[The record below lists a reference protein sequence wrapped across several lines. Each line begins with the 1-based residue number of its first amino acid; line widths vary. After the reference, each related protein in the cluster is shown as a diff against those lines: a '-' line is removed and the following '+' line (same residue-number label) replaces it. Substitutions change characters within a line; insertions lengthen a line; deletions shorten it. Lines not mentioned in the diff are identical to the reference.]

1 MKKTP
6 IQFMLLCFVQ
16 LALYGQSLEKVI
28 VYNQNPYGLYGI
40 ADKDSNN
47 FFYQKLV
54 PKNKPI
60 GVLVILPGGGDSIED
75 VMKQISLHTFAVEKD
90 ILVIFPSIYWSTDK
104 CYPEIMFLDTIFR
117 QIVEQY
123 KVPKNRF
130 ILGGLSGGGMLSL
143 VYAEKANM
151 NVDSTFI
158 KPAAVFGIDPP
169 VDYANLYNRYKRDIE
184 RNFSKPAI
192 WEGKMIIGSFNE
204 AFGGSPEEFPE
215 NYVKYSIYSHSQK
228 NGGNAQY
235 LKNTP
240 IRLYTEPGIIWQL
253 EKRHR
258 DLYDINCT
266 DITAMI
272 NLLQLQ
278 GNNEAELI
286 VTNDK
291 GVRLN
296 GEKHPHSWSIMDS
309 EGCLVWILKQLNK

>member
-1 MKKTP
+1 MAKTL
-6 IQFMLLCFVQ
+6 ILFLSLCFVQ
-16 LALYGQSLEKVI
+16 LVVYGQSLEKVI
-28 VYNQNPYGLYGI
+28 VYNHNPYGLYGI

-60 GVLVILPGGGDSIED
+60 GVLVILPGGGDNIED
-75 VMKQISLHTFAVEKD
+75 VMKQISLHKLAVEKD
-90 ILVIFPSIYWSTDK
+90 ILVVFPSIYWSTVK

-123 KVPKNRF
+123 KVPKNKF

-143 VYAEKANM
+143 VYAENANM

-184 RNFSKPAI
+184 RNFSAPAI
-192 WEGKMIIGSFNE
+192 WEGKMIINDFNK

-278 GNNEAELI
+278 GNTEAELI

>member
-1 MKKTP
+1 MKNTLK
-6 IQFMLLCFVQ
+6 FVLLLCFIQ
-16 LALYGQSLEKVI
+16 LTLFGQSLEKVI
-28 VYNQNPYGLYGI
+28 VYTKNPYGLYGI

-54 PKNKPI
+54 PKNQPI
-60 GVLVILPGGGDSIED
+60 GVLVILPGGGESVED
-75 VMKQISLHTFAVEKD
+75 VMKQISLHRLAVEKN
-90 ILVIFPSIYWSTDK
+90 ILVVFPSVYWGAVK
-104 CYPEIMFLDTIFR
+104 MYPQIKFLDTIFQ
-117 QIVEQY
+117 QIVAQY
-123 KVPKNRF
+123 KVPKNKF

-169 VDYANLYNRYKRDIE
+169 VDYAEIYNRYKRDIE
-184 RNFSKPAI
+184 RNFSKPAV
-192 WEGKMIIGSFNE
+192 WEGKNVIADYNK
-204 AFGGSPEEFPE
+204 AFGGPPEEFPDV
-215 NYVKYSIYSHSQK
+215 YVKYSIYSHSQK
-228 NGGNAQY
+228 DGGNAKY
-235 LKNTP
+235 LKNIP

-253 EKRHR
+253 EKRQR

-266 DITAMI
+266 YITAMI
-272 NLLQLQ
+272 NSLRLQ

-286 VTNDK
+286 VTHDK

-309 EGCLVWILKQLNK
+309 EDCLVWILKQLNK

>member
-1 MKKTP
+1 MKSKLFGLL
-6 IQFMLLCFVQ
+6 IYQILQFAV
-16 LALYGQSLEKVI
+16 YGQNLEKVI
-28 VYNQNPYGLYGI
+28 VYNHNPYGLYGI

-47 FFYQKLV
+47 FFYHKMV

-75 VMKQISLHTFAVEKD
+75 VMKQISLHKLAVEKD
-90 ILVIFPSIYWSTDK
+90 ILVVFPSIYWSTAK
-104 CYPEIMFLDTIFR
+104 GFPEIMFLDTIFR
-117 QIVEQY
+117 QIVEKY
-123 KVPKNRF
+123 KVSKNKF
-130 ILGGLSGGGMLSL
+130 IIGGLSGGGMISL
-143 VYAEKANM
+143 TYAEKANM

-192 WEGKMIIGSFNE
+192 REGKGIIDDFNK
-204 AFGGSPEEFPE
+204 AFGGSPEDFPE
-215 NYVKYSIYSHSQK
+215 NYIKYSIYSHNQK

-235 LKNTP
+235 LKTTP

-278 GNNEAELI
+278 GNKKAELI

-309 EGCLVWILKQLNK
+309 DDCLIWVLKQLNN